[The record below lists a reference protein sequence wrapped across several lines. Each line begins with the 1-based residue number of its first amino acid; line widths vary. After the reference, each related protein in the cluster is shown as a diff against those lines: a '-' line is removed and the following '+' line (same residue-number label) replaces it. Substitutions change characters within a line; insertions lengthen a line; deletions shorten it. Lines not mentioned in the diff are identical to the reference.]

1 MLGMYN
7 ENTIIIIWEIP
18 LKESKNKYTGRVSY
32 HSTKD
37 TAVIRAVD
45 AVTSLLDSVQHVSH
59 TPWKLKI
66 S

>member
-1 MLGMYN
+1 MSF
-7 ENTIIIIWEIP
+7 
-18 LKESKNKYTGRVSY
+18 KESMNKDTGRVIY

-37 TAVIRAVD
+37 TAVIRAVY
-45 AVTSLLDSVQHVSH
+45 AVPSLLDSVQHVSH